1 MSATGPQIWFYHLE
15 RSGLQQVLPTLLDKV
30 LQADLRAQVRV
41 SDPDL
46 AARLADGL
54 WTWRDDSF
62 LANGH
67 SSGPHPERQ
76 PILFTSGT
84 DNLNG
89 AQALFIVD
97 GAGFEPTEDFQRCF
111 ILFDGQDEEAL
122 KAARERWK
130 AFKAVGADI
139 SYWRQTLDG
148 RWEKAG

>member
-1 MSATGPQIWFYHLE
+1 
-15 RSGLQQVLPTLLDKV
+15 
-30 LQADLRAQVRV
+30 
-41 SDPDL
+41 
-46 AARLADGL
+46 AARLAEAL

-67 SSGPHPERQ
+67 TSGPHPERQ

-84 DNLNG
+84 DNVNQ

-111 ILFDGQDEEAL
+111 ILFDGQDEDAL
-122 KAARERWK
+122 TAARARWK
-130 AFKAVGADI
+130 ALKGTGADI
-139 SYWRQTLDG
+139 SYWRQTLEG

>member
-1 MSATGPQIWFYHLE
+1 MTTAGPQIWFYHLE
-15 RSGLQQVLPTLLDKV
+15 RSGLEQVLPTLLDKV

-41 SDPDL
+41 TDADL

-62 LANGH
+62 LAHGH
-67 SSGPHPERQ
+67 SSGPHAERQ

-84 DNLNG
+84 DNMNG

-111 ILFDGQDEEAL
+111 ILFDGQDEDAL

-130 AFKAVGADI
+130 ALKSADADI
-139 SYWRQTLDG
+139 SYWRQTLEG